1 MRNDKTRGQSD
12 LKSNNN
18 RSFKFKL
25 IFSSIVLFI
34 LAVGFNT
41 LFTLTSLEKL
51 YVETNVSEYR
61 VIAKDLHRN
70 IENGIYYGKSLF
82 NYFGIE
88 KLLLTEKNKLLKKVT
103 RADHGLVSPDKQL
116 KNEDISISIAN
127 LEGTILYSDHSN
139 LIGEKLPQSVTAHQS
154 TSSLDKESNNFNSSD
169 FIKYQDSYFTT
180 ISIKDRDKH
189 EIGIISISFKEKQI
203 RDFLENIFTTNSLTI
218 ILISVF
224 SISALVF
231 LLALLPMDAKRFSKL
246 KISFI
251 VFFIICSAQ
260 VLSSGFMTYIFKDH
274 FIEISKHNSEAL
286 TTIVKR
292 DIEYLLK
299 NGIHIDRLV
308 KMDSYLRRIIMTT
321 SELND
326 ITIYDRNNHPL
337 YRATKTSK
345 TDFQNSKNA
354 YTQWLEATKP
364 LSNTEYNAKADLL
377 STDQYVGFISTNT
390 SRSILLKKV
399 MDIAM
404 DSLTVLVISILFS
417 VEMLILIFKY
427 VERQAQNSKENS
439 SAPVIH
445 YGVMRPV
452 AFLFLFGVDISI
464 SFIPLH
470 MKDLYLPFLGLSRNT
485 IMGLPIS
492 AEFLFAGI
500 GILISGGWL
509 DRRGWHEPFVGG
521 LLLASLGFVYSGLAP
536 NVLHFIVSRG
546 LVGLGYGLGLMAA
559 QAFVINYSDN
569 RTKTQGLANLLAG
582 IFAGGICGGA
592 AGAMLAEM
600 VGYRMTFFFGTL
612 ILVFVVA
619 YTLFSMRNA
628 MRKPERQSVASQ
640 SSSAKPSS
648 PQKTAFSK
656 IGKFLSNRIILSLIF
671 FSGLPAAIAVV
682 GFMNY
687 FIPVHLSR
695 IGVSQSTIGQVQ
707 MIYGICLIYLGP
719 LISKYVDASQDKK
732 RYVFLGL
739 VLGSCSFLIFVV
751 LDGVAAA
758 AVAVFILGL
767 SSSFVLASQIV
778 YALKLKV
785 TQELGEGKAI
795 GLFRSTSRIG
805 QMLGPVIFAT
815 LFAATNV
822 DHGITYF
829 GLFYLLTAFIFIILT
844 QRDGSK
850 VISDD
855 V

>member
-1 MRNDKTRGQSD
+1 MRREKKRKIADIKKGNS
-12 LKSNNN
+12 
-18 RSFKFKL
+18 RSFKYKL
-25 IFSSIVLFI
+25 IISSVILFI

-61 VIAKDLHRN
+61 VIAKDLQRN
-70 IENGIYYGKSLF
+70 IQNGLFYGKTFLNF
-82 NYFGIE
+82 YGIE
-88 KLLLTEKNKLLKKVT
+88 KLLVTEKRKLLKKVT
-103 RADHGLVSPDKQL
+103 RGDHGLVTPEKQL
-116 KNEDISISIAN
+116 QDDDIEISIAN
-127 LEGTILYSDHSN
+127 ENGVIIYSDHN
-139 LIGEKLPQSVTAHQS
+139 HRIGKKLPESLLPYKTENSQENEKSQSKSPDFT
-154 TSSLDKESNNFNSSD
+154 KYNS
-169 FIKYQDSYFTT
+169 SYFTT
-180 ISIKDRDKH
+180 LPIKDHDDQH
-189 EIGIISISFKEKQI
+189 VGIISISFNEKQI
-203 RDFLENIFTTNSLTI
+203 KDFLENIFTTNSLTI
-218 ILISVF
+218 ILISVI
-224 SISALVF
+224 SITALVF
-231 LLALLPMDAKRFSKL
+231 LLAMLPMDARRFSKL

-274 FIEISKHNSEAL
+274 FIEISKDNSEAL
-286 TTIVKR
+286 TNIVKR
-292 DIEYLLK
+292 DIEYLLN
-299 NGIHIDRLV
+299 NGIHIDHLV
-308 KMDSYLRRIIMTT
+308 KMDSYLRRIIITT

-326 ITIYDRNNHPL
+326 ITIYDRNSHPL

-345 TDFQNSKNA
+345 TDFQKSKNA

-364 LSNTEYNAKADLL
+364 LSNTEYNAKAELF
-377 STDQYVGFISTNT
+377 STDQYVGYISTNT
-390 SRSILLKKV
+390 SRSILFKKV
-399 MDIAM
+399 IDIAM

-427 VERQAQNSKENS
+427 MERQAQISENKAS
-439 SAPVIH
+439 RHIIH

-452 AFLFLFGVDISI
+452 AFLFLFGIDISI

-470 MKDLYLPFLGLSRNT
+470 MQNLYLPFLGLSRDT

-500 GILISGGWL
+500 GILIAGGWL
-509 DRRGWHEPFVGG
+509 DRRGWHEPFIGG
-521 LLLASLGFVYSGLAP
+521 LLMASLGFVYSGLAP

-559 QAFVINYSDN
+559 QAFVITYSDN
-569 RTKTQGLANLLAG
+569 KTKTQGLANLLAG
-582 IFAGGICGGA
+582 VFAGGICGGA

-600 VGYRMTFFFGTL
+600 VGFKMTFLFGSF
-612 ILVFVVA
+612 ILLSVIA
-619 YTLFSMRNA
+619 YTIFSMRNA
-628 MRKPERQSVASQ
+628 MQKPKPRSVADPKSPNQ
-640 SSSAKPSS
+640 SAQASSSGFANV
-648 PQKTAFSK
+648 TN
-656 IGKFLSNRIILSLIF
+656 FLSNRIVLSLIF

-707 MIYGICLIYLGP
+707 MIYGICLIYIGP
-719 LISKYVDASQDKK
+719 LISRYVDASQDKK

-751 LDGVAAA
+751 LDGVASA

-815 LFAATNV
+815 LFAATNI
-822 DHGITYF
+822 DQGITYF
-829 GLFYLLTAFIFIILT
+829 GLFYLFTAFIFILLT
-844 QRDGSK
+844 QRDKDKIILEDG
-850 VISDD
+850 
-855 V
+855 

>member
-1 MRNDKTRGQSD
+1 MGNDKTLDESD
-12 LKSNNN
+12 LKLNGNGSI
-18 RSFKFKL
+18 KFKL
-25 IFSSIVLFI
+25 ILSSVILFV

-51 YVETNVSEYR
+51 YIETNVSEYR

-70 IENGIYYGKSLF
+70 IENGLFYGKTLL

-88 KLLLTEKNKLLKKVT
+88 RLLATGKQSLLKKVT
-103 RADHGLVSPDKQL
+103 RKNHELIAPEKKLQ
-116 KNEDISISIAN
+116 NEDISIAIAKMD
-127 LEGTILYSDHSN
+127 GTILYSDPNN
-139 LIGEKLPQSVTAHQS
+139 LIDKKLPQPL
-154 TSSLDKESNNFNSSD
+154 LDSQIGQGKENKHLKSSD
-169 FIKYQDSYFTT
+169 FIKYRDSYFTT
-180 ISIKDRDKH
+180 LSIKDRNKQQV
-189 EIGIISISFKEKQI
+189 GIISISFKEKQI
-203 RDFLENIFTTNSLTI
+203 KNFLENIFKKKSLTI
-218 ILISVF
+218 ILISLC
-224 SISALVF
+224 SISALILF
-231 LLALLPMDAKRFSKL
+231 LAILPMDAKRFSKK

-260 VLSSGFMTYIFKDH
+260 VLTSGYTTYIFKDH
-274 FIEISKHNSEAL
+274 FIEISKDNSEAL
-286 TTIVKR
+286 TTIVQR
-292 DIEYLLK
+292 DLDYLL
-299 NGIHIDRLV
+299 NTGIRMDRLV
-308 KMDSYLRRIIMTT
+308 KMDSYLGRVIEST

-326 ITIYDRNNHPL
+326 ITIYDRNKHPL

-345 TDFQNSKNA
+345 TDFQKSKNA

-364 LSNTEYNAKADLL
+364 LSNTEYNAKAELF
-377 STDQYVGFISTNT
+377 STNQYLGYISTNT

-427 VERQAQNSKENS
+427 VEGQAQNPEKKDR
-439 SAPVIH
+439 VGLVH
-445 YGVMRPV
+445 YGMMRPI
-452 AFLFLFGVDISI
+452 AFLFLFGIDMSI

-470 MKDLYLPFLGLSRNT
+470 MQDLYIPFLGLSRDT

-509 DRRGWHEPFVGG
+509 DRRGWHEPFIGG

-546 LVGLGYGLGLMAA
+546 IVGLGYGLGLMAA
-559 QAFVINYSDN
+559 KAFVINYSDN

-582 IFAGGICGGA
+582 VFAGGICGGA

-600 VGYRMTFFFGTL
+600 IGFKMTFLCGSV
-612 ILVFVVA
+612 ILLFVIA
-619 YTLFSMRNA
+619 YTIFSMRNV
-628 MRKPERQSVASQ
+628 MTRPKPRLVENKSCPAQT
-640 SSSAKPSS
+640 SS
-648 PQKTAFSK
+648 PVSTGLGFSHV
-656 IGKFLSNRIILSLIF
+656 GKFLSNRIVLSLIF

-687 FIPVHLSR
+687 FIPVHLNR
-695 IGVSQSTIGQVQ
+695 VGVSQSTIGQVQ

-719 LISKYVDASQDKK
+719 LISRYVDASRDKK

-739 VLGSCSFLIFVV
+739 VLGSCSFLIFFV
-751 LDGVAAA
+751 LDGLASA
-758 AVAVFILGL
+758 AVAVFLLGL

-785 TQELGEGKAI
+785 TQELGQGKAI
-795 GLFRSTSRIG
+795 GLFGSTSRIG

-815 LFAATNV
+815 LFAATNINK
-822 DHGITYF
+822 GITLF
-829 GLFYLLTAFIFIILT
+829 GVFYLLTALIFILFT
-844 QRDGSK
+844 QRDSK
-850 VISDD
+850 KLIVEN

>member
-1 MRNDKTRGQSD
+1 MKKTKKRDQLD
-12 LKSNNN
+12 HIPNNN

-25 IFSSIVLFI
+25 ILASVILFV

-51 YVETNVSEYR
+51 YIETNVSEYR

-70 IENGIYYGKSLF
+70 IENALFYGKNLY
-82 NYFGIE
+82 NYIGIK
-88 KLLLTEKNKLLKKVT
+88 KLLVTEKQNLLRKVT
-103 RADHGLVSPDKQL
+103 RGENGLVTPDKKLQ
-116 KNEDISISIAN
+116 NEDVSISIAKTD
-127 LEGTILYSDHSN
+127 GTILYSDHEN
-139 LIGEKLPQSVTAHQS
+139 LVGTKLPQPILTHQIAQ
-154 TSSLDKESNNFNSSD
+154 DKEIKHSKSSD
-169 FIKYQDSYFTT
+169 FIKHQGSYFTT
-180 ISIKDRDKH
+180 LSVKDRFKGQV
-189 EIGIISISFKEKQI
+189 GIISISFKEKQI
-203 RDFLENIFTTNSLTI
+203 KNFLENIFTTNSLTI

-224 SISALVF
+224 SILALVF
-231 LLALLPMDAKRFSKL
+231 LLGLLPMDAKRFSKM

-251 VFFIICSAQ
+251 VFFVICAAQ

-274 FIEISKHNSEAL
+274 FIEISKDNSEAL

-292 DIEYLLK
+292 DIEYLLN
-299 NGIHIDRLV
+299 NGIHMDRLV
-308 KMDSYLRRIIMTT
+308 KMDSYLRRVIMST

-326 ITIYDRNNHPL
+326 ITVYDRNNHPL

-345 TDFQNSKNA
+345 TDFQKSKNA

-364 LSNTEYNAKADLL
+364 LTNTEYNAKAELFSSDE
-377 STDQYVGFISTNT
+377 YFGYISTNT

-427 VERQAQNSKENS
+427 VERQIESTVKEKS
-439 SAPVIH
+439 VGVVH
-445 YGVMRPV
+445 FGVMRPI
-452 AFLFLFGVDISI
+452 AFLFLFGIDISI
-464 SFIPLH
+464 SFVPLH
-470 MKDLYLPFLGLSRNT
+470 MQSLYIPFLGLSRDT

-500 GILISGGWL
+500 GILISGGWS
-509 DRRGWHEPFVGG
+509 DRRGWHEPFIGG
-521 LLLASLGFVYSGLAP
+521 LLLAAIGFVYSGMAP
-536 NVLHFIVSRG
+536 NALHFIVSRG
-546 LVGLGYGLGLMAA
+546 FVGLGYGLGLMAA
-559 QAFVINYSDN
+559 QAFVISYSDSK
-569 RTKTQGLANLLAG
+569 TKTQGLANLLAG

-592 AGAMLAEM
+592 AGAMMAEM
-600 VGYRMTFFFGTL
+600 TGYKITFYIGTT
-612 ILVFVVA
+612 ILLFAIA
-619 YTLFSMRNA
+619 YTIFSMRNA
-628 MRKPERQSVASQ
+628 MKKPKPRQTVSETTPAQPAS
-640 SSSAKPSS
+640 P
-648 PQKTAFSK
+648 TATGVSN
-656 IGKFLSNRIILSLIF
+656 IGKFLTNRIVLSLIF

-682 GFMNY
+682 GFNNY

-707 MIYGICLIYLGP
+707 MIYGVCLIYIGP

-739 VLGSCSFLIFVV
+739 ILGSLSFLIFVV

-758 AVAVFILGL
+758 AISVFILGL

-778 YALKLKV
+778 YALKLKI

-815 LFAATNV
+815 LFAATNI
-822 DHGITYF
+822 DQGITYF
-829 GLFYLLTAFIFIILT
+829 GLFYLLTAFIFILLT

>member
-1 MRNDKTRGQSD
+1 MKDTKTRERLD
-12 LKSNNN
+12 LKALKN

-25 IFSSIVLFI
+25 ILSSVILFI

-51 YVETNVSEYR
+51 YIETNVSEYR

-70 IENGIYYGKSLF
+70 IENGLYYGKSL
-82 NYFGIE
+82 NSYVSID
-88 KLLLTEKNKLLKKVT
+88 KLLATEKQNLLKKVT
-103 RADHGLVSPDKQL
+103 RGDHGLITPEKKLQ
-116 KNEDISISIAN
+116 NEDISISIAAID
-127 LEGTILYSDHSN
+127 GRILYSDHKD
-139 LIGEKLPQSVTAHQS
+139 LIGQKLPQPLLQDHFAREKEEKNAK
-154 TSSLDKESNNFNSSD
+154 SSEFFKH
-169 FIKYQDSYFTT
+169 IDSYYTT
-180 ISIKDRDKH
+180 LTVQDRQHKPV
-189 EIGIISISFKEKQI
+189 GIISISFKEKQI
-203 RDFLENIFTTNSLTI
+203 KSFLENIFTTNSLTI

-224 SISALVF
+224 SIMALIF
-231 LLALLPMDAKRFSKL
+231 FLALLPMDAKRFSKM

-274 FIEISKHNSEAL
+274 FIEISKDNSEAL
-286 TTIVKR
+286 TSIVKR
-292 DIEYLLK
+292 DIEYLLN
-299 NGIHIDRLV
+299 NGIHMDRLV
-308 KMDSYLRRIIMTT
+308 KMDTYLRRVILST

-337 YRATKTSK
+337 YRATKTDK
-345 TDFQNSKNA
+345 IDFQKSKNA

-364 LSNTEYNAKADLL
+364 LSNTEYNAKAELFSSDEY
-377 STDQYVGFISTNT
+377 SGYISTNT

-427 VERQAQNSKENS
+427 MERQIQSTVKEKKPGIVNF
-439 SAPVIH
+439 
-445 YGVMRPV
+445 GMMRPI
-452 AFLFLFGVDISI
+452 AFLFLFGIDISI
-464 SFIPLH
+464 SFVPLH
-470 MKDLYLPFLGLSRNT
+470 MQSLYIPFLGLSRDT

-500 GILISGGWL
+500 GIFISGVWS
-509 DRRGWHEPFVGG
+509 DRRGWHEPFIGG
-521 LLLASLGFVYSGLAP
+521 LLLAAIGFLYSAMAP
-536 NVLHFIVSRG
+536 NALHFIVSRG
-546 LVGLGYGLGLMAA
+546 FVGLGYGLGLMAA
-559 QAFVINYSDN
+559 QAFVISYSDSK
-569 RTKTQGLANLLAG
+569 TKTQGLANLLAG

-592 AGAMLAEM
+592 AGAMMAEM
-600 VGYRMTFFFGTL
+600 TGYKVTFFIATI
-612 ILVFVVA
+612 ILLFVIA
-619 YTLFSMRNA
+619 YTIFSMRSA
-628 MRKPERQSVASQ
+628 MKKPEEREAAKETSSV
-640 SSSAKPSS
+640 KPSLPRS
-648 PQKTAFSK
+648 TGFTTV
-656 IGKFLSNRIILSLIF
+656 GKFLSNRIVLSLIF

-682 GFMNY
+682 GFNNY

-707 MIYGICLIYLGP
+707 MIYGICLIYIGP

-751 LDGVAAA
+751 LDGLASAAI
-758 AVAVFILGL
+758 AVFILGL

-805 QMLGPVIFAT
+805 QMLGPVIFST
-815 LFAATNV
+815 LFAATNLNK
-822 DHGITYF
+822 GITYF
-829 GLFYLLTAFIFIILT
+829 GVFYLLTALLFILLT

-850 VISDD
+850 VISEDA
-855 V
+855 

>member
-1 MRNDKTRGQSD
+1 MRKNKTRGKSD
-12 LKSNNN
+12 LKSKSN
-18 RSFKFKL
+18 RSFKHKL
-25 IFSSIVLFI
+25 IISSVILFI

-51 YVETNVSEYR
+51 YIETNVSEYR
-61 VIAKDLHRN
+61 VIAKDLQRN
-70 IENGIYYGKSLF
+70 IENGLFYGKTLL
-82 NYFGIE
+82 NYFGID
-88 KLLLTEKNKLLKKVT
+88 KLLLAEKRKLLKKVT
-103 RADHGLVSPDKQL
+103 RGDHGLVTPDKKLQ
-116 KNEDISISIAN
+116 NEDISISIAN
-127 LEGTILYSDHSN
+127 MDGTILYSDHNSF
-139 LIGEKLPQSVTAHQS
+139 IGKDLPKSLLATNS
-154 TSSLDKESNNFNSSD
+154 KSSQENEDKQIKKSD

-180 ISIKDRDKH
+180 LPIKDYDKQTV
-189 EIGIISISFKEKQI
+189 GIISISFKEKQI
-203 RDFLENIFTTNSLTI
+203 EDFLENIFTTNSLTI

-224 SISALVF
+224 SISALIS
-231 LLALLPMDAKRFSKL
+231 LLALLPMDGKRFSKL

-274 FIEISKHNSEAL
+274 FIEISKDNSEAL

-292 DIEYLLK
+292 DIEYLLN

-308 KMDSYLRRIIMTT
+308 KMDSYLRRIILTT

-364 LSNTEYNAKADLL
+364 LSNTEYNAKAELF

-427 VERQAQNSKENS
+427 VERQAQNSVEKG

-470 MKDLYLPFLGLSRNT
+470 MQDLYIPFLGLSQDT

-492 AEFLFAGI
+492 AEFLCAGI

-509 DRRGWHEPFVGG
+509 DRRGWHEPFIGG
-521 LLLASLGFVYSGLAP
+521 LLMASLGFVYSGIAP

-546 LVGLGYGLGLMAA
+546 FVGLGYGLGLMAA
-559 QAFVINYSDN
+559 QAFVINYSDS

-582 IFAGGICGGA
+582 VFAGGICGGA

-600 VGYRMTFFFGTL
+600 VGFRMTFLFGSFIL
-612 ILVFVVA
+612 ISVIA
-619 YTLFSMRNA
+619 YTIFSMRNA
-628 MRKPERQSVASQ
+628 MKKPEPRVTVSEG
-640 SSSAKPSS
+640 SSAQPSQPRS
-648 PQKTAFSK
+648 TGFSNVT
-656 IGKFLSNRIILSLIF
+656 KFLSNRIVLSLIF

-707 MIYGICLIYLGP
+707 MIYGICLIYIGP
-719 LISKYVDASQDKK
+719 LISRYVDASQDKK

-758 AVAVFILGL
+758 SVAVFILGL

-785 TQELGEGKAI
+785 TQQLGEGKAI

-822 DHGITYF
+822 SQGITYF
-829 GLFYLLTAFIFIILT
+829 GLFYLLTAFIFILLT
-844 QRDGSK
+844 QKDKEKIILEDG
-850 VISDD
+850 
-855 V
+855 

>member
-1 MRNDKTRGQSD
+1 MKDTKTRKKLDPEAQ
-12 LKSNNN
+12 KN

-25 IFSSIVLFI
+25 ILSSVILFI

-51 YVETNVSEYR
+51 YIETNVSEYR

-70 IENGIYYGKSLF
+70 IENGLYYGKNLNHYVS
-82 NYFGIE
+82 ID
-88 KLLLTEKNKLLKKVT
+88 KLLVTEKQNLLKKVT
-103 RADHGLVSPDKQL
+103 RGDHGLITPEKKLQ
-116 KNEDISISIAN
+116 NEDISIAIAAID
-127 LEGTILYSDHSN
+127 GRILYSDHNN
-139 LIGEKLPQSVTAHQS
+139 LIGQKLPQPLLQS
-154 TSSLDKESNNFNSSD
+154 HFAREKKEKHSKSSEFFKH
-169 FIKYQDSYFTT
+169 IDSYYTT
-180 ISIKDRDKH
+180 LTIKDRQQKPV
-189 EIGIISISFKEKQI
+189 GIISISFKEKQI
-203 RDFLENIFTTNSLTI
+203 KNFLENIFTTNSLTI

-224 SISALVF
+224 SIMALIF
-231 LLALLPMDAKRFSKL
+231 LLALLPMDAKRFSKM

-274 FIEISKHNSEAL
+274 FIEISKDNSEAL
-286 TTIVKR
+286 TSIVKR
-292 DIEYLLK
+292 DIEYLLN
-299 NGIHIDRLV
+299 NGIHMDRLV
-308 KMDSYLRRIIMTT
+308 KMDTYLRRVILST

-345 TDFQNSKNA
+345 IDFQKSKNA

-364 LSNTEYNAKADLL
+364 LSNTEYNAKAELFSSDDY
-377 STDQYVGFISTNT
+377 SGYISTNT

-427 VERQAQNSKENS
+427 VERQIQSTVKEKK
-439 SAPVIH
+439 PGMVH
-445 YGVMRPV
+445 FGVMRPI
-452 AFLFLFGVDISI
+452 AFLFLFGIDISI
-464 SFIPLH
+464 SFVPLH
-470 MKDLYLPFLGLSRNT
+470 MQSLYIPFLGLSRDT

-500 GILISGGWL
+500 GILISGGWS
-509 DRRGWHEPFVGG
+509 DRRGWHEPFIGG
-521 LLLASLGFVYSGLAP
+521 LLLAAIGFVYSGMAP
-536 NVLHFIVSRG
+536 NALHFIVSRG
-546 LVGLGYGLGLMAA
+546 FVGLGYGLGLMAA
-559 QAFVINYSDN
+559 QAFVISYSDSK
-569 RTKTQGLANLLAG
+569 TKTQGLANLLAG

-592 AGAMLAEM
+592 AGAMMAEM
-600 VGYRMTFFFGTL
+600 TGYKMTFFIGTI
-612 ILVFVVA
+612 ILLFVIA
-619 YTLFSMRNA
+619 YTIFSMRSA
-628 MRKPERQSVASQ
+628 MKKPEEREVANATGSAQ
-640 SSSAKPSS
+640 SSLPRS
-648 PQKTAFSK
+648 TGFSNV
-656 IGKFLSNRIILSLIF
+656 GKFLSNRIVLSLIF

-682 GFMNY
+682 GFNNY

-707 MIYGICLIYLGP
+707 MIYGICLIYIGP
-719 LISKYVDASQDKK
+719 LISRYVDASQDKK

-751 LDGVAAA
+751 LDGLASAAI
-758 AVAVFILGL
+758 AVFILGL

-805 QMLGPVIFAT
+805 QMLGPVIFST
-815 LFAATNV
+815 LFAATNI
-822 DHGITYF
+822 DQGITYF
-829 GLFYLLTAFIFIILT
+829 GVFYLLTALIFILLT

-850 VISDD
+850 VISEDA
-855 V
+855 

>member
-1 MRNDKTRGQSD
+1 MKNDKTRGNMN
-12 LKSNNN
+12 LKSGNN
-18 RSFKFKL
+18 RSFKYKL
-25 IFSSIVLFI
+25 IFSSVILFI

-51 YVETNVSEYR
+51 YIETNVSEYR

-70 IENGIYYGKSLF
+70 IENGIFYGKSLF

-88 KLLLTEKNKLLKKVT
+88 KLLETEKRKLLKKVT
-103 RADHGLVSPDKQL
+103 RDDHGLVSPDKKLQ
-116 KNEDISISIAN
+116 NEDISISIAN
-127 LEGTILYSDHSN
+127 LDGTILYSDHKDY
-139 LIGEKLPQSVTAHQS
+139 IGNKLPKSVLAHQTQLGLEKNS
-154 TSSLDKESNNFNSSD
+154 KHFKSSD
-169 FIKYQDSYFTT
+169 FIKYQDSYYTT
-180 ISIKDRDKH
+180 LSVKDRDKKQ
-189 EIGIISISFKEKQI
+189 IGIISISFKEKQI
-203 RDFLENIFTTNSLTI
+203 KDFLDNIFTTNSLTI

-224 SISALVF
+224 SISALIF
-231 LLALLPMDAKRFSKL
+231 LLALLSMDAKRFSKL

-274 FIEISKHNSEAL
+274 FIEISKNNSEAL
-286 TTIVKR
+286 TSIVKR
-292 DIEYLLK
+292 DIEYLLN
-299 NGIHIDRLV
+299 NGVHIDRLV
-308 KMDSYLRRIIMTT
+308 KMDSYLRRIIITT
-321 SELND
+321 TELND

-364 LSNTEYNAKADLL
+364 LSNTEYNAKAKLFGV
-377 STDQYVGFISTNT
+377 DQYVGHISTNT

-427 VERQAQNSKENS
+427 VERQAQDSKEKD

-452 AFLFLFGVDISI
+452 AFLFLFGIDISI

-470 MKDLYLPFLGLSRNT
+470 MQNLYMPFLGLSRDT

-500 GILISGGWL
+500 GILIAGGWL
-509 DRRGWHEPFVGG
+509 DRRGWHEPFIGG
-521 LLLASLGFVYSGLAP
+521 LLIASLGFVYSGLAP

-559 QAFVINYSDN
+559 QAMVITYSDN

-600 VGYRMTFFFGTL
+600 VGYKLTFFFGTL
-612 ILVFVVA
+612 ILLFVVA
-619 YTLFSMRNA
+619 YTLFSMRSA
-628 MRKPERQSVASQ
+628 MKKPVKNEVASQ
-640 SSSAKPSS
+640 SSSAQPSPS
-648 PQKTAFSK
+648 QKTAFSK

-815 LFAATNV
+815 LFAATNIEQ
-822 DHGITYF
+822 GITYF
-829 GLFYLLTAFIFIILT
+829 GLCYLFTAFIFILLT
-844 QRDGSK
+844 QRDSAK
-850 VISDD
+850 VISEDA
-855 V
+855 